1 MQRAQITDGILNKSI
16 SQNRIG
22 RGREI
27 SELTNEVS
35 LLLELLSVDII
46 DSEKMFECKQSE
58 YDKYFKRKK
67 KE

>member
-1 MQRAQITDGILNKSI
+1 MQREQITDGVLNRSI
-16 SQNRIG
+16 SQNRTG

-27 SELTNEVS
+27 SESTNEVS

-46 DSEKMFECKQSE
+46 ESEKMFECKQSE
-58 YDKYFKRKK
+58 YDKCFKRKK